1 MSSASHGRRD
11 SSARPENHHRR
22 AFPCTALAALLT
34 VCLPASVLAA
44 DCPPLR
50 EPRIPPV
57 TVPIDPMDPVNINTI
72 KKQLKDY
79 QAGNY
84 EYDIGAVLAD
94 ARVYA
99 ERRAAQVSM
108 PAVVLDIDETS
119 LSNWPNIKADDFG
132 FINNIQC
139 STDQTQPCGFNNW
152 VGTGTAPAI
161 VPTREFFD
169 AIVAQGVAV
178 FFITGRLESQRAVT
192 IDNLERAKFKGWT
205 KLIMLPD
212 ADKTKPISTFKS
224 GARAGIEHDGYTI
237 IANIGDQFSDLAGDA
252 GGAHAECK
260 FKVPNPFYFIP

>member
-1 MSSASHGRRD
+1 MSA
-11 SSARPENHHRR
+11 ARPDRHRR
-22 AFPCTALAALLT
+22 HALGGTALAALLT
-34 VCLPASVLAA
+34 VCLPAAVPAA

-57 TVPIDPMDPVNINTI
+57 TAPIDPVDPVNINTV
-72 KKQLKDY
+72 KKQLNNY

-94 ARVYA
+94 ARVYV
-99 ERRAAQVSM
+99 ERRAAQVSK

-139 STDQTQPCGFNNW
+139 STDPALPCGFNNW

-161 VPTREFFD
+161 TPTREFFD
-169 AIVAQGVAV
+169 AVIAQGVAV

-192 IDNLERAKFKGWT
+192 IDNLEKAKFKGWT
-205 KLIMLPD
+205 RLITLPD
-212 ADKTKPISTFKS
+212 ADKAKPISIFKS
-224 GARAGIEHDGYTI
+224 AARADIEHEGYTI
-237 IANIGDQFSDLAGDA
+237 IANIGDQLSDLASDA
-252 GGAHAECK
+252 GGPHAECK

>member
-1 MSSASHGRRD
+1 MSSAPYSR
-11 SSARPENHHRR
+11 ARPESRR
-22 AFPCTALAALLT
+22 RSALACSALAVLLT
-34 VCLPASVLAA
+34 IGLPVGVSAA

-57 TVPIDPMDPVNINTI
+57 ASPIDPVDPVNINTI

-94 ARVYA
+94 ARIYV
-99 ERRAAQVSM
+99 ERRVTQVTK

-132 FINNIQC
+132 FINNVQC
-139 STDQTQPCGFNNW
+139 STDPTLPCGFNNW
-152 VGTGTAPAI
+152 VGTGVAPAI

-169 AIVAQGVAV
+169 AVVAQGVAV
-178 FFITGRLESQRAVT
+178 FFVTGRLDSQRTVT
-192 IDNLERAKFKGWT
+192 IDNLEKSKFKSWT
-205 KLIMLPD
+205 KLITLPD
-212 ADKTKPISTFKS
+212 ADKNKPISTFKS
-224 GARAGIEHDGYTI
+224 EARAEIEHDGYTI

-252 GGAHAECK
+252 DGPHAECK